1 MKQREILMVRRS
13 TDRWDGVEP
22 DTLYLKRI
30 VSREELGFDWWLVHD
45 SEDGCWYVVDP
56 ISGLAVVREETRNA
70 AKEAFYGKNVLIPMN
85 EWGILGTKGY
95 EGARIR
101 LHALQERPIWD
112 PKEESEEAFA
122 SRLAHWTEEQKV
134 KEKQWRYSPK
144 GIEKVVFDEFVP
156 EKDEK

>member
-45 SEDGCWYVVDP
+45 VEDGCWYVVDP
-56 ISGLAVVREETRNA
+56 ISGLAVAREETRTA
-70 AKEAFYGKNVLIPMN
+70 AKEAFYLKNGLIHMN
-85 EWGILGTKGY
+85 SWTMRDAKGY
-95 EGARIR
+95 EWARRR
-101 LHALQERPIWD
+101 LRALQQRPIWD

-122 SRLAHWTEEQKV
+122 KRLKSWMRGIQF
-134 KEKQWRYSPK
+134 RYSPK
-144 GIEKVVFDEFVP
+144 GIEKVVFDEFAP